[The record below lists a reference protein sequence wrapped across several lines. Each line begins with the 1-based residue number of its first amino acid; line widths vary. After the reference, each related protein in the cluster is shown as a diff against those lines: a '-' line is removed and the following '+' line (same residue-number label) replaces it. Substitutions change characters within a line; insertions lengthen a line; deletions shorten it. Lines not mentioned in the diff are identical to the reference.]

1 MSVARELVA
10 TLPDLR
16 VGVEDL
22 LHRAD
27 QQDKAG
33 ASSIMVPEGLGSRPR
48 RATAR
53 KH

>member
-1 MSVARELVA
+1 MSVAPELVA
-10 TLPDLR
+10 TLLYLR

-33 ASSIMVPEGLGSRPR
+33 ASPIMGREGDGSRPR
-48 RATAR
+48 GATAR